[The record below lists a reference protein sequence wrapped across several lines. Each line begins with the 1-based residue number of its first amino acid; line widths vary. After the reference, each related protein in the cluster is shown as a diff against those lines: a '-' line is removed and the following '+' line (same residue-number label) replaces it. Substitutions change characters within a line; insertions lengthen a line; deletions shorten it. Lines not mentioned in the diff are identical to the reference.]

1 MPPDVSWYSYEVL
14 VVVGVLEYQLAH
26 DDVGHPPG
34 VVRGHVGQL
43 PDNDVDQDVEVV
55 GVKQVSAV
63 PVAEHVKNHLK

>member
-1 MPPDVSWYSYEVL
+1 MRYSYEVL
-14 VVVGVLEYQLAH
+14 VVVGVFEYQLAH

-34 VVRGHVGQL
+34 VVRGDVGQL